1 MLCVLSHKTHTQP
14 GRLGDTMD
22 QLLRSERFSGRF
34 PSLLHQTLLNPDF
47 QSVHPF
53 PLTDKEPLFYSDI
66 LFTSSKYLDAGVI
79 FKEGS
84 LSSVSI

>member
-1 MLCVLSHKTHTQP
+1 MLCALSHKTRTQP

-53 PLTDKEPLFYSDI
+53 PLMDKEPLFYSDI
-66 LFTSSKYLDAGVI
+66 LFQLKLQ
-79 FKEGS
+79 EM
-84 LSSVSI
+84 LL